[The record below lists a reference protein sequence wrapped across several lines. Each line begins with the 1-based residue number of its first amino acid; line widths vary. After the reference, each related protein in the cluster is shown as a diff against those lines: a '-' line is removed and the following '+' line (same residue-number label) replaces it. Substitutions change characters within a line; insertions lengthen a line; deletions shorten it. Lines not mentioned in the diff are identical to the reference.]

1 MINNGRRLKD
11 TEYLRNYKLDETV
24 YRKAKE
30 KYTEMT
36 SEQRRELKM
45 SLSWF
50 FLTDE
55 IIKKTRLKIQEQ
67 MKTKDYITLILAGI
81 GIITNICS
89 SFIYIDFEKI
99 IYNDP
104 GKRNNINL

>member
-1 MINNGRRLKD
+1 MINNVLRLKD
-11 TEYLRNYKLDETV
+11 TEYLKNYKLDETV

-30 KYTEMT
+30 KYTGMT
-36 SEQRRELKM
+36 SEQRKELKM

-55 IIKKTRLKIQEQ
+55 IIKKTRLQIQEQ
-67 MKTKDYITLILAGI
+67 MKTKDCITLILAGI

-89 SFIYIDFEKI
+89 SFLYIDFEKI
-99 IYNDP
+99 RDDP
-104 GKRNNINL
+104 SKKNNINF